1 MILILYFS
9 NCYFHSLGLISA
21 GVLPSPFEFADIV
34 TTTTHK
40 SLRGPRG
47 ALIFYRKGVRKVDK
61 KGKGDYVNNNTIIL
75 FRLSGIVNFFVCYNL
90 QSKSSL
96 SIMIKLKR
104 NLI

>member
-1 MILILYFS
+1 MS
-9 NCYFHSLGLISA
+9 KNFHFYSLGLISA

-61 KGKGDYVNNNTIIL
+61 KGKGDYVNNYSI
-75 FRLSGIVNFFVCYNL
+75 NFF
-90 QSKSSL
+90 
-96 SIMIKLKR
+96 
-104 NLI
+104 